1 MFNFDKN
8 KDNIAVITEESSLS
22 YQDLQNLCDDFISH
36 IHSRCLIFILCS
48 NSVPSVTGYVAAI
61 QNRVVPLLLADDS
74 DKTLVSNLIDKYH
87 PDYLWLPKSRIQDFE
102 GKALYSLDNYVLV
115 KTPYKKDYN
124 LFDDLALLLSTSGTT
139 GSPKLVRL
147 SYKNLLSNTKSIC
160 EYLQIG
166 SDSRAITTLPMNY
179 SFGLSIINTH
189 LYKQGSVILNDHT
202 VIQREFWSMLEKHEA
217 TTFSGVPYTFEILD
231 KLRFSRKD
239 LPKLKV
245 ITQAGGKLPA
255 SLQEKM
261 ADYCNEHNIKF
272 YVMYGQSEATARM
285 GYLPYKLAKEKL
297 NYIGIAIPN
306 GKFTLEDDEGNLI
319 TTSNTKGE
327 LIYEGDNV
335 SLGYALKID
344 DLTKGDDN
352 KGKLKTG
359 DIAIFDEE
367 HLFKI
372 IGRKTR
378 FLKIYGNRVGLDE
391 IQTLLQEH
399 FKTPDIA
406 CVGTD
411 DHLVAFI
418 TKESLLQNVK
428 DYLAEITK
436 LNPKAF
442 EVRFIKELPRNT
454 SGKLQYKVLNEL
466 L

>member
-8 KDNIAVITEESSLS
+8 KDNIAVITEECTLS
-22 YQDLQNLCDDFISH
+22 YKDLQNLCDDFISH

-102 GKALYSLDNYVLV
+102 GKALYRLDNYVLV
-115 KTPYKKDYN
+115 KTPYQKEYN
-124 LFDDLALLLSTSGTT
+124 LFSDLALLLSTSGTT

-160 EYLQIG
+160 EYLEIG

-202 VIQREFWSMLEKHEA
+202 VIQREFWSMLEKYEA

-231 KLRFSRKD
+231 KLRFYRKD
-239 LPKLKV
+239 IPKLKV

-255 SLQEKM
+255 TLQEKM

-372 IGRKTR
+372 IGRKSR

>member
-8 KDNIAVITEESSLS
+8 KDNIAVITEECTLS
-22 YQDLQNLCDDFISH
+22 YKDLQNLFDDFISH

-231 KLRFSRKD
+231 KLRFYRKD
-239 LPKLKV
+239 IPKLKV

-255 SLQEKM
+255 TLQEKM

-372 IGRKTR
+372 IGRKSR

>member
-8 KDNIAVITEESSLS
+8 KDNIALITEDSTLS
-22 YQDLQNLCDDFISH
+22 YQDLQKLCDEFISQINH
-36 IHSRCLIFILCS
+36 RCLIFILCT

-61 QNRVVPLLLADDS
+61 QNRVVPLLLAADS
-74 DKTLVSNLIDKYH
+74 DKSLVCNLISKYH
-87 PDYLWLPKSRIQDFE
+87 PNYLWLPKTRVQDFE
-102 GKALYSLDNYVLV
+102 GETVYSLDDYVLV
-115 KTPYKKDYN
+115 KTQYKKDYT
-124 LFDDLALLLSTSGTT
+124 LFSDLALLLSTSGTT

-189 LYKQGSVILNDHT
+189 LYKQGTIILNDHT
-202 VIQREFWSMLEKHEA
+202 VIQREFWSMLEKYEA

-231 KLRFSRKD
+231 KLRFYRKE
-239 LPKLKV
+239 LPNLKV
-245 ITQAGGKLPA
+245 ITQAGGKLQGT
-255 SLQEKM
+255 LQEKM
-261 ADYCNEHNIKF
+261 ADYCHEHNIKF

-285 GYLPYKLAKEKL
+285 GYLPYNLAKEKI
-297 NYIGIAIPN
+297 NYIGISIPN
-306 GKFTLEDDEGNLI
+306 GKFTLQDDEGNLI
-319 TTSNTKGE
+319 TNPNTKGE

-335 SLGYALKID
+335 SLGYALNLD
-344 DLTKGDDN
+344 DLAKGDDN

-359 DIAIFDEE
+359 DIAIFDED

-372 IGRKTR
+372 IGRKSR

-399 FKTPDIA
+399 FKSSEIA

-411 DHLVAFI
+411 DHLVTFV
-418 TKESLLQNVK
+418 TKEALLQNVK
-428 DYLAEITK
+428 EFLAEITK

-442 EVRFIKELPRNT
+442 EVRFIKTLPRNS
-454 SGKLQYKVLNEL
+454 SGKLQYKMLNQIL
-466 L
+466 

>member
-124 LFDDLALLLSTSGTT
+124 LFSDLALLLSTSGTT

-160 EYLQIG
+160 EYLEIG

-179 SFGLSIINTH
+179 SFGLSILNTH

-202 VIQREFWSMLEKHEA
+202 VIQREFWSMLEKYEA

-231 KLRFSRKD
+231 KLRFYRKD

-261 ADYCNEHNIKF
+261 ADYCNEHNIRF

-285 GYLPYKLAKEKL
+285 GYLPYNLAKEKL
-297 NYIGIAIPN
+297 NYIGMAIPN
-306 GKFTLEDDEGNLI
+306 GKFTLEDDEGNAI
-319 TTSNTKGE
+319 STPNTKGE

-335 SLGYALKID
+335 SLGYALNID

-359 DIAIFDEE
+359 DIAIFDED

-372 IGRKTR
+372 IGRKSR

-399 FKTPDIA
+399 FKSSEIA
-406 CVGTD
+406 CVGVD
-411 DHLVAFI
+411 DHLVTFI

>member
-8 KDNIAVITEESSLS
+8 RDNIALITEETSLS
-22 YQDLQNLCDDFISH
+22 YQRFQDYCDEFISN
-36 IHSRCLIFILCS
+36 IKNRCLIFILCS

-61 QNRVVPLLLADDS
+61 QNRVLPLLLADDS
-74 DKTLVSNLIDKYH
+74 DKTLVCNLIDKYH
-87 PDYLWLPKSRIQDFE
+87 PEYLWLPKNRIQDFE

-124 LFDDLALLLSTSGTT
+124 LFSDLALLLSTSGTT

-179 SFGLSIINTH
+179 SFGLSILNTH

-202 VIQREFWSMLEKHEA
+202 VIQREFWSMLEKYEA

-231 KLRFSRKD
+231 KLRFYRKD

-261 ADYCNEHNIKF
+261 ADYCNEHNIRF

-285 GYLPYKLAKEKL
+285 GYLPYNLAKEKL
-297 NYIGIAIPN
+297 NYIGMAIPN

-359 DIAIFDEE
+359 DIAIFDED

-372 IGRKTR
+372 IGRKSR

-391 IQTLLQEH
+391 IQMLLQEH
-399 FKTPDIA
+399 FKSSEIA
-406 CVGTD
+406 CVGVD
-411 DHLVAFI
+411 DHLVTFI

-428 DYLAEITK
+428 EYLAEITK

>member
-1 MFNFDKN
+1 
-8 KDNIAVITEESSLS
+8 
-22 YQDLQNLCDDFISH
+22 
-36 IHSRCLIFILCS
+36 
-48 NSVPSVTGYVAAI
+48 
-61 QNRVVPLLLADDS
+61 
-74 DKTLVSNLIDKYH
+74 
-87 PDYLWLPKSRIQDFE
+87 
-102 GKALYSLDNYVLV
+102 
-115 KTPYKKDYN
+115 
-124 LFDDLALLLSTSGTT
+124 
-139 GSPKLVRL
+139 
-147 SYKNLLSNTKSIC
+147 
-160 EYLQIG
+160 
-166 SDSRAITTLPMNY
+166 
-179 SFGLSIINTH
+179 
-189 LYKQGSVILNDHT
+189 
-202 VIQREFWSMLEKHEA
+202 
-217 TTFSGVPYTFEILD
+217 
-231 KLRFSRKD
+231 
-239 LPKLKV
+239 
-245 ITQAGGKLPA
+245 
-255 SLQEKM
+255 
-261 ADYCNEHNIKF
+261 
-272 YVMYGQSEATARM
+272 GQSEATARM

-372 IGRKTR
+372 IGRKSR

-391 IQTLLQEH
+391 IQTLLQDQ
-399 FKTPDIA
+399 FKIPDIA